1 MQLVLIIGIAFAIAA
16 VGFALQNNVPVT
28 VVFAFW
34 RFDSSL
40 AMVLL
45 LALGLGAII
54 AGLVTSP
61 GVLKGQWTVSRLR
74 RQIAALENDK
84 AAMARRVDDLES
96 KLAHFSPSPQPEAA
110 EPKSYVGLKTL
121 IAGGETEIPKK

>member
-121 IAGGETEIPKK
+121 IAGGKSEIPKK

>member
-1 MQLVLIIGIAFAIAA
+1 MQLLLIVGIAFAIAA

-28 VVFAFW
+28 VVFALW

-61 GVLKGQWTVSRLR
+61 AVIKGQWTASRLR
-74 RQIAALENDK
+74 RQVSDLEGDK
-84 AAMARRVDDLES
+84 AALGRRVGELEAQ
-96 KLAHFSPSPQPEAA
+96 LARLSPSIQPDGA
-110 EPKSYVGLKTL
+110 EPKPYVGLKTL
-121 IAGGETEIPKK
+121 IAGGNSEAPRK